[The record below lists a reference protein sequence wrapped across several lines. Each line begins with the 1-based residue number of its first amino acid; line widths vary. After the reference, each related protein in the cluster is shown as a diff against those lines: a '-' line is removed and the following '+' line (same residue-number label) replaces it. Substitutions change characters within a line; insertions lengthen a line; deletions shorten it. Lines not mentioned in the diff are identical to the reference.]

1 MQFFCKKKLKSEI
14 FNNKKSFNITGIFTE
29 KLKNPVFRQAGMGE
43 ESGKRGGLGQFADLS
58 EEFGKK
64 EGVVFLRGV
73 ETPMHFM
80 VFTSELP
87 VWLVE
92 SLKGLPPVAHTSYQF

>member
-1 MQFFCKKKLKSEI
+1 MCKKKLKSEI

-58 EEFGKK
+58 GEFGKK
-64 EGVVFLRGV
+64 EGVVFLRGGLKPQC
-73 ETPMHFM
+73 T
-80 VFTSELP
+80 L
-87 VWLVE
+87 WC
-92 SLKGLPPVAHTSYQF
+92 SLQNCQVG